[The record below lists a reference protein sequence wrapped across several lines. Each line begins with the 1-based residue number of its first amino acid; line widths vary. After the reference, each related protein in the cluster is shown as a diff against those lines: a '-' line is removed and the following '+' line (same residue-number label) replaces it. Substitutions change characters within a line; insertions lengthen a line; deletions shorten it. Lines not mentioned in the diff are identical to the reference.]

1 MVQRAQSDDP
11 RLNPFDWYRDMRA
24 RRPVSYE
31 PSRGGWGVFCYD
43 DVQQVLSD
51 HATFSSQFQGDA
63 PQRTSQ
69 PLAASLISMDPP
81 RHRQL
86 RALVTQAFTPRA
98 IEALAPRI
106 GAIVDGLLE
115 RALPAGRFD
124 AIHDLGE
131 PLPVIVIAELLGIPA
146 QDRARFK
153 VWSDAV
159 VSFASAGGMSG
170 FQAEREMV
178 EYFLGIIEQ
187 RRRAPGDD
195 LISALLRAESEG
207 AHLTL
212 PELLG
217 FCALLLVAG
226 NETTTNLLGNALL
239 CFAERPEQWERL
251 RAEPALLPAALEE
264 VLRFRSPVQAMFR
277 IANHQIELR
286 GQRIP
291 RGAGVVAFIGS
302 ANHDETRFEQPEQLR
317 IDRQPNRHLAF
328 GYGIHYCIG
337 APLARLEAR
346 IALAALLERVARFRR
361 APGAVLQAVSS
372 PIVYGARSLPLTVD
386 RAR

>member
-1 MVQRAQSDDP
+1 MAHHAPTDDP
-11 RLNPFDWYRDMRA
+11 RLNPFDWYRSMRET
-24 RRPVSYE
+24 RPVSYE
-31 PSRGGWGVFCYD
+31 PQRGGWGVFCYD

-51 HATFSSQFQGDA
+51 HATFSSQFQGSA
-63 PQRTSQ
+63 PQRASQ
-69 PLAASLISMDPP
+69 PFAASLISTDPP

-106 GAIVDGLLE
+106 GAIVDELLG
-115 RALPAGRFD
+115 RALPQGRLD

-131 PLPVIVIAELLGIPA
+131 PLPVIVIAELLGIPVE
-146 QDRARFK
+146 DRSRFK
-153 VWSDAV
+153 IWSDAV
-159 VSFASAGGMSG
+159 VSFASDGGMSG

-178 EYFLGIIEQ
+178 DYFLQIIER

-195 LISALLRAESEG
+195 LISGLLRAEEEG
-207 AHLTL
+207 AQLSL

-251 RAEPALLPAALEE
+251 RAEPALLPGAIEE

-277 IANHQIELR
+277 IATREVELR

-291 RGAGVVAFIGS
+291 RGASLVVYNGS
-302 ANHDETRFEQPEQLR
+302 ANHDGTRFDRPEELR

-346 IALAALLERVARFRR
+346 IALAALLERVQRFRR
-361 APGAVLQAVSS
+361 VPGVALQAVTS
-372 PIVYGARSLPLTVD
+372 PIVYGARSLPLTVEL
-386 RAR
+386 AR